1 MPSLA
6 MNLVDRFLRARD
18 IRRIADYLIP
28 GMKILAL
35 GRGQD
40 WLLGRSGF
48 AGPGSLGLDP
58 SLTAEVTTPQGHR
71 RRPWRPD
78 HGVPSDAGMFDAVVA
93 VGPFEDPAGLAV
105 GFSGIL
111 RADGLLIVLVDSGA
125 SMWIRRVGVGIRRL
139 AGMPS
144 PPPACAERPDR
155 VFFLPRFHLLRH
167 VHCRLWSREL
177 LVFERTGS
185 IPS

>member
-1 MPSLA
+1 MTNLA
-6 MNLVDRFLRARD
+6 MKLVDRSVRDRD
-18 IRRIADYLIP
+18 IRRITHYLVP
-28 GMKILAL
+28 GMKILAM

-58 SLTAEVTTPQGHR
+58 SLTTEVATPQGHR

-78 HGVPSDAGMFDAVVA
+78 HGVPAAAGIFDAVVA
-93 VGPFEDPAGLAV
+93 VGPFDDTAGLADGV
-105 GFSGIL
+105 SGIL
-111 RADGLLIVLVDSGA
+111 RADGLLIVLVDSRV
-125 SMWIRRVGVGIRRL
+125 SKWIRNIGVGIRRL
-139 AGMPS
+139 AGMPC
-144 PPPACAERPDR
+144 PPTAHPERPDR
-155 VFFLPRFHLLRH
+155 VFFLPRFRLLRH

>member
-18 IRRIADYLIP
+18 IRRTTDYLIP
-28 GMKILAL
+28 GMKILAI

-58 SLTAEVTTPQGHR
+58 SLTAEATTPQGHR
-71 RRPWRPD
+71 RRPWQPR

-93 VGPFEDPAGLAV
+93 VGPFVDPAGLAD

-111 RADGLLIVLVDSGA
+111 RADGLLIVLVDSRV
-125 SMWIRRVGVGIRRL
+125 SMWIQEVRVVVRRL
-139 AGMPS
+139 AGMPWS
-144 PPPACAERPDR
+144 PLACPERPDR
-155 VFFLPRFHLLRH
+155 VFSLPRFRLLRH

-185 IPS
+185 VSS

>member
-1 MPSLA
+1 

-18 IRRIADYLIP
+18 IRRITDYLIP
-28 GMKILAL
+28 GMKILAM

-58 SLTAEVTTPQGHR
+58 SLTGEVTTPQGYR
-71 RRPWRPD
+71 RRPWQPGL
-78 HGVPSDAGMFDAVVA
+78 GVPSDAGMFDAVVA
-93 VGPFEDPAGLAV
+93 VGPFDDPAGLAD

-111 RADGLLIVLVDSGA
+111 RADGLLVVLVDS
-125 SMWIRRVGVGIRRL
+125 RVSIWLRDVCVVVRRL
-139 AGMPS
+139 AGRRWS
-144 PPPACAERPDR
+144 PLAHPERPDR
-155 VFFLPRFHLLRH
+155 VFFLPRFRLLRH
-167 VHCRLWSREL
+167 VHCRLGSKEL

-185 IPS
+185 VSP

>member
-1 MPSLA
+1 MPGLA

-18 IRRIADYLIP
+18 IRRTADYLIP

-35 GRGQD
+35 GRGQE

-58 SLTAEVTTPQGHR
+58 LLTAEVTTPQGHR
-71 RRPWRPD
+71 RRPWQTGL
-78 HGVPSDAGMFDAVVA
+78 GVPSDAGMFDAIVA
-93 VGPFEDPAGLAV
+93 VGPFDDPSGLAD

-111 RADGLLIVLVDSGA
+111 RADGLLIVLVESRA
-125 SMWIRRVGVGIRRL
+125 SMWIQKVGVGIRRL
-139 AGMPS
+139 AGMPGS
-144 PPPACAERPDR
+144 PAAHPERPDR
-155 VFFLPRFHLLRH
+155 VFFLPRFRLLRH

>member
-1 MPSLA
+1 MPGLA

-28 GMKILAL
+28 GMKILAM

-71 RRPWRPD
+71 RRPWRPG
-78 HGVPSDAGMFDAVVA
+78 HSVPSDAGMFDAVVA
-93 VGPFEDPAGLAV
+93 VGPFEDPEGLAD
-105 GFSGIL
+105 GFSDIL
-111 RADGLLIVLVDSGA
+111 RADGLLIVSVDP
-125 SMWIRRVGVGIRRL
+125 RVSIGIQKVRVMVRHL
-139 AGMPS
+139 AGMPG
-144 PPPACAERPDR
+144 PPPACPERPDH
-155 VFFLPRFHLLRH
+155 VFFLPRFRLLRH

>member
-1 MPSLA
+1 MPPLA
-6 MNLVDRFLRARD
+6 TKFVDRFLRARD
-18 IRRIADYLIP
+18 LRRITYYLIP
-28 GMKILAL
+28 GMKVLAI
-35 GRGQD
+35 GPGQD

-48 AGPGSLGLDP
+48 AGPGSLALDP

-71 RRPWRPD
+71 RRPWHPGL
-78 HGVPSDAGMFDAVVA
+78 GVPSDAGIFDAVVA
-93 VGPFEDPAGLAV
+93 VGPFDDPAGLAD

-111 RADGLLIVLVDSGA
+111 RADGLLVVLVET
-125 SMWIRRVGVGIRRL
+125 RVMAWLRNVAIGIRWL
-139 AGMPS
+139 AGMS
-144 PPPACAERPDR
+144 CPPPARPERPDR
-155 VFFLPRFHLLRH
+155 VFFLPRFRLLRH

>member
-1 MPSLA
+1 MK
-6 MNLVDRFLRARD
+6 LVDRFLRARD
-18 IRRIADYLIP
+18 IRRITDYLIP
-28 GMKILAL
+28 GMKILAT

-71 RRPWRPD
+71 RRPWQPGL
-78 HGVPSDAGMFDAVVA
+78 GVPSDAGMFDAIVA
-93 VGPFEDPAGLAV
+93 VGPFVDPAGLAD

-111 RADGLLIVLVDSGA
+111 RADGLLIVVVDSRA
-125 SMWIRRVGVGIRRL
+125 SMWLREVCVVVRRL
-139 AGMPS
+139 AGMPWS
-144 PPPACAERPDR
+144 PLTHPVRPDR
-155 VFFLPRFHLLRH
+155 IFFLPRFRLLRH

-177 LVFERTGS
+177 LVFERTGTVS
-185 IPS
+185 P

>member
-6 MNLVDRFLRARD
+6 TKLVDRFLRARD
-18 IRRIADYLIP
+18 LRQITYYLVP
-28 GMKILAL
+28 GMKILAM

-40 WLLGRSGF
+40 WLLGRSGV

-58 SLTAEVTTPQGHR
+58 ALTAEVTTPPGHR
-71 RRPWRPD
+71 RRPWRPEK
-78 HGVPSDAGMFDAVVA
+78 GVPSDAGMFDAVVT
-93 VGPFEDPAGLAV
+93 VGRFDDPAGLADGV
-105 GFSGIL
+105 SGIL
-111 RADGLLIVLVDSGA
+111 RADGLLIVVVESRA
-125 SMWIRRVGVGIRRL
+125 SVWIRNVGFVFRRL
-139 AGMPS
+139 AGMPC
-144 PPPACAERPDR
+144 PPPARPERPDH
-155 VFFLPRFHLLRH
+155 VFFLPRFRLLRY

>member
-1 MPSLA
+1 MPGLA

-18 IRRIADYLIP
+18 IRRIADHLIP
-28 GMKILAL
+28 GMKILAM

-71 RRPWRPD
+71 RRPWRPG

-93 VGPFEDPAGLAV
+93 VGPFEDPEGLAD
-105 GFSGIL
+105 GFSDIL
-111 RADGLLIVLVDSGA
+111 RADGPLIVSVDP
-125 SMWIRRVGVGIRRL
+125 RVSIGIQKVRVMVRRL
-139 AGMPS
+139 AGMPG
-144 PPPACAERPDR
+144 PPPAYPERPDH
-155 VFFLPRFHLLRH
+155 VFFLPRFRLLRH
-167 VHCRLWSREL
+167 VHLRLWSREL